1 MKKKVVLIL
10 LVVLLLLSLK
20 ACGAGKK
27 QSPAPT
33 PTAATSV
40 INTENEKTGKA
51 GTAELTEPEELPVS
65 TEPTTEVAEP
75 EVKDEPEAA
84 EGIRPEFKNA
94 MDSYEGFYVRYC
106 EFMAEYKNNPTDMG
120 LLMQYT
126 QMMQQLVE
134 MDEAFAAWES
144 AELSNEELKYYLE
157 VNNRVMQMLVGVMN

>member
-10 LVVLLLLSLK
+10 VVVLLLLSLK

-27 QSPAPT
+27 QSPTTT

-40 INTENEKTGKA
+40 INTESEKAGKA
-51 GTAELTEPEELPVS
+51 GETEPEEAPAP
-65 TEPTTEVAEP
+65 TEPIPEVAEP
-75 EVKDEPEAA
+75 EVTDEAESA

-94 MDSYEGFYVRYC
+94 MDSYEDFYVKYC

-120 LLMQYT
+120 LLMQYS

-134 MDEAFAAWES
+134 MDEAFDTWES
-144 AELSNEELKYYLE
+144 EDLSSEELKYYLE

>member
-10 LVVLLLLSLK
+10 VVVLLLLSLK

-27 QSPAPT
+27 QSPTPT

-40 INTENEKTGKA
+40 INTESEKAGKA
-51 GTAELTEPEELPVS
+51 GETEPEEAPAP
-65 TEPTTEVAEP
+65 TEPIPEVAEP
-75 EVKDEPEAA
+75 EVTDEAESA

-94 MDSYEGFYVRYC
+94 MDSYEDFYVKYC

-120 LLMQYT
+120 LLMQYS

-134 MDEAFAAWES
+134 MDEAFDAWES
-144 AELSNEELKYYLE
+144 EDLSSEELKYYLE

>member
-10 LVVLLLLSLK
+10 VVVLLLLSLK

-27 QSPAPT
+27 QSPT
-33 PTAATSV
+33 PTAATSG
-40 INTENEKTGKA
+40 INTESEKAGKA
-51 GTAELTEPEELPVS
+51 GETELTDPSELPTP
-65 TEPTTEVAEP
+65 TEPTLEAIEP
-75 EVKDEPEAA
+75 EVTDEAESA

-94 MDSYEGFYVRYC
+94 MDSYEGFYVKYC

-120 LLMQYT
+120 LLMQYS

-144 AELSNEELKYYLE
+144 EDLSSEELKYYLE